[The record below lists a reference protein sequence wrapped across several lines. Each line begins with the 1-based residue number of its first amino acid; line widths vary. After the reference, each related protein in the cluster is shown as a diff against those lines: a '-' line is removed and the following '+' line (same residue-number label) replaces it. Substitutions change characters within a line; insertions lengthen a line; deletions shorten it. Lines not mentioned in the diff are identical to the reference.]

1 MSTVRRPW
9 LRLAAVLLG
18 VLSVPADAQR
28 AVGSQPEFRA
38 DVITSRDPT
47 LQIGGGINVPAG
59 IYARVGATV
68 AGGVAVRDRSVRGAA
83 RLDAHARFL
92 LDPFGEYPVG
102 VYGMGGISVMYD
114 GFERW
119 RPLVTVGLGLE
130 SRARRGHTTA
140 FEIALGGG
148 VRLGVV
154 MRRARATGR

>member
-1 MSTVRRPW
+1 MSAVRRRW
-9 LRLAAVLLG
+9 MRLAAMLLG

-59 IYARVGATV
+59 IYARVGLTV
-68 AGGVAVRDRSVRGAA
+68 AGGVAVRDRSVRSAA

-92 LDPFGEYPVG
+92 LDPFREYPVG

-119 RPLVTVGLGLE
+119 RPRVTVGLGLE

-148 VRLGVV
+148 VRAGVV
-154 MRRARATGR
+154 VRRARAMGR

>member
-1 MSTVRRPW
+1 MSTVRRRW

-59 IYARVGATV
+59 IYARVGLTV
-68 AGGVAVRDRSVRGAA
+68 AGGVAVRDRSVRSAA
-83 RLDAHARFL
+83 RLDAHGRFL
-92 LDPFGEYPVG
+92 LDPFREYPVG

-140 FEIALGGG
+140 FELALGGG
-148 VRLGVV
+148 VRVGVV